1 MDVLRKLVKTTA
13 EAVLIGAGAGRIG
26 RARFRTRTLVLA
38 YHNIVPSGAAVRG
51 DRSLHLAEDDFAR
64 QLDALRR
71 THQVVP
77 LTALLEPHDGRRPRV
92 VITLDD
98 AYHGAVT
105 AGVAALAR
113 RGLPATIFV
122 APGLLDGATFWWDEC
137 ADPVLGL
144 APDIRARALDEL
156 QGAGTRVRAALGGTA
171 AELPPHQG
179 AASQAELEAAASVP
193 GITLGSHTWSHP
205 NLSTLGAGEL
215 RDELGPSLTWL
226 REEFPDATVPWLS
239 YPYGIHS
246 AEVER
251 AAAEAGY
258 VGALRIDGGWLPK
271 RSSGEADRFVVPRLN
286 VPAGISLRG
295 FRLRVEG
302 VRP

>member
-1 MDVLRKLVKTTA
+1 MDGLRKLVKTTA

-38 YHNIVPSGAAVRG
+38 YHNIVPGGAAVRG
-51 DRSLHLAEDDFAR
+51 DLSLHLAVEDFAR

-71 THQVVP
+71 THDVVP
-77 LTALLEPHDGRRPRV
+77 MAALLDPHDGRRPRA
-92 VITLDD
+92 VITFDD
-98 AYHGAVT
+98 AYRGAVT

-113 RGLPATIFV
+113 RGLPATIFL

-144 APDIRARALDEL
+144 PPDVRARALDEL
-156 QGAGTRVRAALGGTA
+156 QGAGARVRAALGVRA
-171 AELPPHQG
+171 AELPPHQH
-179 AASQAELEAAASVP
+179 AATRGELKAAVSVP

-205 NLSTLGAGEL
+205 NLCTLGASEL
-215 RDELGPSLTWL
+215 RDELGRSLAWL
-226 REEFPDATVPWLS
+226 REEFPAAAVPWLS

-246 AEVER
+246 SEVER
-251 AAAEAGY
+251 AAADAGY
-258 VGALRIDGGWLPK
+258 HGALRIQGGWLPA
-271 RSSGEADRFVVPRLN
+271 GVPDGADRYVVPRLN